1 MITPPAQGR
10 GHCACVR
17 GAHYIFSCCNGVVL
31 TVIPDLV
38 FAIPDLV
45 FVIPHSMRDPVPSS
59 VIPDYDPGSSAF
71 SRRFA
76 KAQRPGPR
84 VKPGVTFHLCHPAL
98 DAGSSA
104 HHRDLQKTEVNTGS
118 RVFARDDAPWIH

>member
-17 GAHYIFSCCNGVVL
+17 EAHYIFGCCYGVVL
-31 TVIPDLV
+31 TVN
-38 FAIPDLV
+38 PDLV
-45 FVIPHSMRDPVPSS
+45 FVILHSMRDPAPSS

-84 VKPGVTFHLCHPAL
+84 VKPGVTVMGPGVTFHLCHPAL
-98 DAGSSA
+98 DPG
-104 HHRDLQKTEVNTGS
+104 
-118 RVFARDDAPWIH
+118 